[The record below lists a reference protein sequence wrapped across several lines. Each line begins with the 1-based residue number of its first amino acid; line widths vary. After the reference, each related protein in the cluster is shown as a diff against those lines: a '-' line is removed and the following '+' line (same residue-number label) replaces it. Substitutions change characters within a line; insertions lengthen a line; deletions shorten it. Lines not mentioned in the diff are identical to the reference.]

1 VQTIREH
8 LARLPDESQRKVLG
22 PNTGV
27 RAMSK
32 AFTKESE
39 DDDGDERDLAEE
51 VVPDGFTNYI
61 TPAGRKRLNDELA
74 RLWKVD
80 RPKLVDTIA
89 WAASNGD
96 RSENGD
102 YIYGKRKLREI
113 DRRIRFLSKRL
124 DSAVVVDN
132 AGKDHD
138 RVYFGATVT
147 VADGSG
153 AERTVSI
160 VGVDEL
166 DPARGRVS
174 WISPIATALL
184 KASVGDVVTLRTPR
198 GTEELEIVAIRYD
211 ELP

>member
-1 VQTIREH
+1 
-8 LARLPDESQRKVLG
+8 
-22 PNTGV
+22 
-27 RAMSK
+27 MSK
-32 AFTKESE
+32 AFTKESDGNDG
-39 DDDGDERDLAEE
+39 DDDDRDLGGNTAT
-51 VVPDGFTNYI
+51 PIDFQNYI
-61 TPAGRKRLNDELA
+61 TPAGRKRLTDEIDA
-74 RLWKVD
+74 LWKVE

-102 YIYGKRKLREI
+102 YIYGKRRLREI

-124 DSAVVVDN
+124 DSAVVVNN
-132 AGKDHD
+132 AGKDHP

-147 VADGSG
+147 FLDESG
-153 AERTVSI
+153 DERTVSI

-166 DPARGRVS
+166 DPGRGRVS

-198 GTEELEIVAIRYD
+198 GTEEIEVVAIRYD

>member
-1 VQTIREH
+1 M
-8 LARLPDESQRKVLG
+8 P
-22 PNTGV
+22 
-27 RAMSK
+27 K
-32 AFTKESE
+32 AFTKES
-39 DDDGDERDLAEE
+39 DADDERDPADE
-51 VVPDGFTNYI
+51 PAIPGGFTNYV
-61 TPAGRKRLNDELA
+61 TPAGHRRLNDELA
-74 RLWKVD
+74 RLWQVD

-132 AGKDHD
+132 AGKTHD

-147 VADGSG
+147 VAGEVG
-153 AERTVSI
+153 GERTVSI

-166 DPARGRVS
+166 DPSGGRVS

-184 KASVGDVVTLRTPR
+184 KASVGDVVTMRTPR
-198 GTEELEIVAIRYD
+198 GTEELEVLAIRYD
-211 ELP
+211 AQP

>member
-1 VQTIREH
+1 
-8 LARLPDESQRKVLG
+8 
-22 PNTGV
+22 
-27 RAMSK
+27 MSK
-32 AFTKESE
+32 AFTKESDAE
-39 DDDGDERDLAEE
+39 DDVERDPPADLPGG
-51 VVPDGFTNYI
+51 VTNYI
-61 TPAGRKRLNDELA
+61 TPAGHRRLNDELT

-80 RPKLVDTIA
+80 RPQLVETIA

-124 DSAVVVDN
+124 DRAVVVDN

-160 VGVDEL
+160 VGLDEL

-174 WISPIATALL
+174 WRSPIATALL
-184 KASVGDVVTLRTPR
+184 KASVGDVVTLRTPV
-198 GTEELEIVAIRYD
+198 GTEELEVVAIRYD

>member
-1 VQTIREH
+1 
-8 LARLPDESQRKVLG
+8 
-22 PNTGV
+22 
-27 RAMSK
+27 MSK
-32 AFTKESE
+32 AFTKEP
-39 DDDGDERDLAEE
+39 DGDDEERDLADEAAM
-51 VVPDGFTNYI
+51 PGGFTNYI
-61 TPAGRKRLNDELA
+61 TPAGHKRLNDELD

-124 DSAVVVDN
+124 DIAVVVDN
-132 AGKDHD
+132 AGKAHD

-147 VADGSG
+147 VADASG
-153 AERTVSI
+153 AEQTVSI
-160 VGVDEL
+160 VGVDEF
-166 DPARGRVS
+166 DPGCGRVS

-184 KASVGDVVTLRTPR
+184 KASVGDVVTMRTPR
-198 GTEELEIVAIRYD
+198 GPEELEIIAIRYD

>member
-1 VQTIREH
+1 MT
-8 LARLPDESQRKVLG
+8 D
-22 PNTGV
+22 TDD
-27 RAMSK
+27 
-32 AFTKESE
+32 E
-39 DDDGDERDLAEE
+39 DDDIPIPG
-51 VVPDGFTNYI
+51 GFTNYM
-61 TPAGRKRLNDELA
+61 TPGGHARLNDELS

-113 DRRIRFLSKRL
+113 DRRIRYLGKRL
-124 DSAVVVDN
+124 DSAVVVNN
-132 AGKDHD
+132 AGKTHNK
-138 RVYFGATVT
+138 VYFGATVT
-147 VADGSG
+147 VADESG
-153 AERTVSI
+153 EERTISI

-184 KASVGDVVTLRTPR
+184 KAQVGDVVTMRTPR
-198 GTEELEIVAIRYD
+198 GKEELEVLAIRYD
-211 ELP
+211 ELA